1 MSRATAT
8 KNIKILAVPPN
19 VEVDEDEDKKRKKS
33 GSKKKAKKQTNNI
46 NKKKISELDGTHVKN
61 IVYKE
66 VLRI

>member
-1 MSRATAT
+1 MWTRTKIRKRRRA
-8 KNIKILAVPPN
+8 
-19 VEVDEDEDKKRKKS
+19 D
-33 GSKKKAKKQTNNI
+33 KKKAKKQTNNI